1 MKFLSF
7 LSSLLFITFLFP
19 GCNGNSGGKA
29 GLSGDTLKAGEKPVY
44 YEDGKLHFIVESK
57 DGKANGRVREYYP
70 NGKIYMDAIYKDDHR
85 HGKCTHYFKNGK
97 PFSVS
102 YYINGAKDSIET
114 KYNEKGQ
121 VLALVP
127 YKKDK
132 VQPGLKEF
140 KKDGTLIDEN
150 ISLIISEVDHS
161 SLEGKYYIHVSL
173 SVPRKN
179 VKFYASPQSD
189 PSSREILRISGATGI
204 LEVPVSTNGFVMKKL
219 IFEAEFKT
227 AMGNTRRVQKLYNLS
242 IDR

>member
-7 LSSLLFITFLFP
+7 LGSLLIFVFLFP
-19 GCNGNSGGKA
+19 GCNGNSKQEGSQ
-29 GLSGDTLKAGEKPVY
+29 SGDTLKEGEKPVY
-44 YEDGKLHFIVESK
+44 SENGKLHFIVESK
-57 DGKANGRVREYYP
+57 NGKANGRVREYYP

-102 YYINGAKDSIET
+102 YYVNGEKDSIET
-114 KYNEKGQ
+114 KYNENGQ

-140 KKDGTLIDEN
+140 RKDGTLLNEDVK
-150 ISLIISEVDHS
+150 LIITEIDHS
-161 SLEGKYYIHVSL
+161 ALEGKFFIRVSL
-173 SVPRKN
+173 SSPKKN

-189 PSSREILRISGATGI
+189 PTSREILKISGDAGI
-204 LEVPVSTNGFVMKKL
+204 LQVPIPPDGFVMRKL
-219 IFEAEFKT
+219 IFEAEYKT
-227 AMGNTRRVQKLYNLS
+227 QMGNTMRIQKLYNLA
-242 IDR
+242 ID